1 MSTNGYI
8 NYDFVYD
15 RNSNYTIHLK
25 QKENVQSTSV
35 ITMKYE
41 MSSNITDGDNNKN
54 DSFVK
59 LTNEKDCNK
68 LSLSDAIF
76 NNAITFTPQE
86 SFKFK

>member
-1 MSTNGYI
+1 MVISIMILFMIETLN
-8 NYDFVYD
+8 
-15 RNSNYTIHLK
+15 RTIHLK

-59 LTNEKDCNK
+59 LSMKKTVTNYWYQM
-68 LSLSDAIF
+68 LHL
-76 NNAITFTPQE
+76 TMR
-86 SFKFK
+86 